1 MKTNQSLSHFFQPDV
16 QNREQAKTIK
26 PVSQGKEE
34 FRAKSEAKINLLLPT
49 KIIKKMSFN

>member
-26 PVSQGKEE
+26 PVSQEKRG
-34 FRAKSEAKINLLLPT
+34 I
-49 KIIKKMSFN
+49 